1 LFNIFQFV
9 NLSAP
14 LNTPPITM
22 KIVDPEVVNKQALA
36 ALSNDVQKWIETGA
50 KLKDNLDKLL
60 AQYQK

>member
-1 LFNIFQFV
+1 
-9 NLSAP
+9 
-14 LNTPPITM
+14 M